1 MQQAQPPQQILKVD
15 VLENYYIESK
25 FQFYVISPAI
35 VDEGDY
41 PIHVSFIFYPFLYH
55 PVDH

>member
-1 MQQAQPPQQILKVD
+1 MEQAQPPQQILKVD
-15 VLENYYIESK
+15 VLENYYIDSK

-41 PIHVSFIFYPFLYH
+41 PIN
-55 PVDH
+55 

>member
-41 PIHVSFIFYPFLYH
+41 PVNVSFIFNPFLYH
-55 PVDH
+55 PVDN